1 MHKLILLKGRRWSR
15 EGVHARA
22 GAPGQRPGPGAPRLA
37 SLLSVAACVLL
48 GSVQSPRAQ
57 QLDLPAA
64 TLANLAAYVQELD
77 AAPSRAAAHP
87 PDPAIAL
94 APDATDSV
102 YLALRSYAQTIPAEE
117 GASLRLAQA
126 DQPKG
131 SDKTATGEKPKTAKK
146 PKKPDPV
153 KPRVKATE
161 PEAPYYVGSQACA
174 TCHAAEVASYGDTL
188 MGRVLLKNPR
198 NAQERGCETCH
209 GPGSAHVNAGGG
221 RGVGII
227 SFRAD
232 DPAIKVGEI
241 NAICLSCHQRGDRT
255 YWDGSVHEE
264 RALACTN
271 CHQIMKRVSPKFQLL
286 KGTELE
292 TCFQCHQDKRAQL
305 FRNSHMPVREGKI
318 TCSDCHQPHG
328 TATEHLIREAS
339 LNDLC
344 YKCHAEKR
352 GPFLF
357 EHQPV
362 RENCDACHEPHGSV
376 NEYLLKVSRPRL
388 CAECHGFGHGING
401 ITGGPL
407 AVQTMGRACQ
417 NCHTRIH
424 GTNSPS
430 GALLQR

>member
-1 MHKLILLKGRRWSR
+1 LLNPRQWLRKG
-15 EGVHARA
+15 VRA
-22 GAPGQRPGPGAPRLA
+22 GVSAPGQWPGLGVPRLA
-37 SLLSVAACVLL
+37 SLLSVVACLL
-48 GSVQSPRAQ
+48 LSSVPSTRAQ
-57 QLDLPAA
+57 HFDPPAA
-64 TLANLAAYVQELD
+64 TLANLATYVQELD
-77 AAPSRAAAHP
+77 AAPSRAAVQP
-87 PDPAIAL
+87 PDHPFTL
-94 APDATDSV
+94 AAEATDDV
-102 YLALRSYAQTIPAEE
+102 YLALRNYVETVLAADS
-117 GASLRLAQA
+117 SLQLAQA
-126 DQPKG
+126 DQPKR
-131 SDKTATGEKPKTAKK
+131 SDKTTATGEKPRPAGK
-146 PKKPDPV
+146 PKKLDPA
-153 KPRVKATE
+153 KPVKATD
-161 PEAPYYVGSQACA
+161 PEQAYYVGSQACA

-232 DPAIKVGEI
+232 DPATKVEEI
-241 NAICLSCHQRGDRT
+241 NGICLSCHQRGDRT

-292 TCFQCHQDKRAQL
+292 TCLQCHQEKRAQL
-305 FRNSHMPVREGKI
+305 FRNSHMPVREGKM

-362 RENCDACHEPHGSV
+362 RENCDACHEPHGSI

-388 CAECHGFGHGING
+388 CAECHGFGHGITG

-407 AVQTMGRACQ
+407 AVQTMGRSCQ
-417 NCHTRIH
+417 NCHTKVH